1 MPPSQGY
8 GRSYVY
14 DLAYVDGHVYM
25 AGFTKG
31 NVTFHSM
38 HVKNGHTGPT
48 SNPDDVVVAH
58 ASPEDGETAVVYKI
72 TEAGVPVSVY
82 AANILENEHG
92 SNGYFSGLAYFEGD
106 DTHIVGVGR

>member
-31 NVTFHSM
+31 NVTFHPP
-38 HVKNGHTGPT
+38 VPLGT
-48 SNPDDVVVAH
+48 
-58 ASPEDGETAVVYKI
+58 
-72 TEAGVPVSVY
+72 AGVVLTEP
-82 AANILENEHG
+82 APK
-92 SNGYFSGLAYFEGD
+92 
-106 DTHIVGVGR
+106 